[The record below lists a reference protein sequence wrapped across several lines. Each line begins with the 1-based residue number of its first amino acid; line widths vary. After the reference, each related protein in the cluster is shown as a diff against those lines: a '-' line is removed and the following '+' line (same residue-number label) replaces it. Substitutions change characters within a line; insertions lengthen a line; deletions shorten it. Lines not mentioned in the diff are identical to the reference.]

1 MKCWELKKKRGGSL
15 TWRLL
20 GLFFTDEIT
29 ERFKTSASY
38 GDVIDSLMEMPTD
51 SPRDSKRQLHMVTWP
66 IHRWKYRQTRRR
78 IQNSSTVRWRALFAD
93 RLDDG
98 FTYIIICWGSRRQKL
113 IYPLKLDPIL
123 PYFSFFFLI
132 STLPNC
138 KQPAT
143 PPPQKKSPSSQHNKS
158 YILKSSCHSIRV
170 GIYRRIFISF
180 CK

>member
-20 GLFFTDEIT
+20 GLFFTDGIT
-29 ERFKTSASY
+29 ERFKTLASY

-138 KQPAT
+138 KKPA
-143 PPPQKKSPSSQHNKS
+143 PPPQKKISLFSAQQVIYLEVFLSQHPCWDLPTDF
-158 YILKSSCHSIRV
+158 YQFL
-170 GIYRRIFISF
+170 
-180 CK
+180 

>member
-1 MKCWELKKKRGGSL
+1 MLRIKKKRGGSL

-138 KQPAT
+138 KQPA
-143 PPPQKKSPSSQHNKS
+143 PPPKKKSPSSQHNKT
-158 YILKSSCHSIRV
+158 YIFKSSCHSIRV
-170 GIYRRIFISF
+170 LIYRWIFISF